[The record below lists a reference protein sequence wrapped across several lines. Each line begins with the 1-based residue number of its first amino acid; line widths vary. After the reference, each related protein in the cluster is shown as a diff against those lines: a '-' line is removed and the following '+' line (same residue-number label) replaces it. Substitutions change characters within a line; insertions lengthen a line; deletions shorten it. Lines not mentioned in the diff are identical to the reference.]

1 MAEKN
6 NYKDYKNHKNYKNKS
21 DCQTQPEDKIEGR
34 NPVLEALKSDAEIDK
49 IYVMNH
55 FKDPILY
62 QIVKLAN
69 EKKIPVSRVEKQ
81 KLDRMSEVKN
91 HQGVIA
97 AVSQAKYVSVQEIL
111 ESAYEKGKNPFLVI
125 LDGIE
130 DTHNLGAI
138 VRSAECAGCDGVI
151 IPKRRAAG
159 VNSGAYKASAGAVN
173 YMKIARVTNLNTTIL
188 ELQEQGVMIV
198 GTDAGA
204 NMSYKDP
211 DLTVPLAI
219 VIGSE
224 GYGMSEHVK
233 QKCDTLVSLP
243 ILGHV
248 NSLNASV
255 CAGIMIYEA
264 LDQRMK

>member
-1 MAEKN
+1 MENKNENKEKLR
-6 NYKDYKNHKNYKNKS
+6 
-21 DCQTQPEDKIEGR
+21 DKIEGR
-34 NPVLEALKSDAEIDK
+34 NPVLEALKADREIDK
-49 IYVMNH
+49 IYVQNH
-55 FKDPILY
+55 FKDPVLY
-62 QIVKLAN
+62 EIVKLAN
-69 EKKIPVSRVEKQ
+69 EKKIPVSRVEKG
-81 KLDRMSEVKN
+81 KLDHLSHVKN

-97 AVSQAKYVSVQEIL
+97 SVSMTTYVTVDDIL
-111 ESAYEKGKNPFLVI
+111 NNAYENKRNPFIVI

-130 DTHNLGAI
+130 DTQNLGAI
-138 VRSAECAGCDGVI
+138 IRSCECAGCDGVI

-173 YMKIARVTNLNTTIL
+173 YMKVARVTNINQTIRYL
-188 ELQEQGVMIV
+188 KEQGVLIL
-198 GTDAGA
+198 GTDASA

-224 GYGMSEHVK
+224 GKGMAEHTVK
-233 QKCDTLVSLP
+233 ECDTLISIP

-255 CAGIMIYEA
+255 SAGIIIYEA
-264 LDQRMK
+264 LDQRLKSGC

>member
-1 MAEKN
+1 MRNIKMAQMKKFNEN
-6 NYKDYKNHKNYKNKS
+6 ERI
-21 DCQTQPEDKIEGR
+21 EDKIEGR
-34 NPVLEALKSDAEIDK
+34 NPVLEALKADTEIDK

-69 EKKIPVSRVEKQ
+69 QKKIPVSRVEKG

-97 AVSQAKYVSVQEIL
+97 SVSQAKYVSVQEIL

-173 YMKIARVTNLNTTIL
+173 YMKIARVTNLNSTIL
-188 ELQEQGVMIV
+188 ELKEQGVLIV
-198 GTDAGA
+198 GTDASA

-243 ILGHV
+243 ILGQV

-264 LDQRMK
+264 LNQRMK